1 VKTGL
6 ISLQAAQQ
14 SDHKKGVINGA
25 KILRES
31 YFAINRQDSAYYYGI
46 MEVNYRDTVFDEQS
60 INQVYDMTLA
70 EQIRQNE
77 EAENL
82 KEQKQKSKRNIQYS
96 AIASGIISILIL
108 FLLFSR
114 SIIANPK
121 LIKIPGII
129 GLLITFEFIDLL
141 VHPNLAHFTHDSPFL
156 ILLCMVMIA
165 ALLVPIHHYPDGKV
179 THQLVEKNK
188 RLKIAA
194 ARMLL
199 EKYDHETELKQGEPE
214 LTTGN
219 KPT

>member
-6 ISLQAAQQ
+6 ISLQAAQP
-14 SDHKKGVINGA
+14 SDHKKGVINDA

-46 MEVNYRDTVFDEQS
+46 MEVNYRDTAFDEQS
-60 INQVYDMTLA
+60 INQVCDMTLA

-96 AIASGIISILIL
+96 AIALVIVSFLIL

-114 SIIANPK
+114 SIR
-121 LIKIPGII
+121 II
-129 GLLITFEFIDLL
+129 GLLITFEFINLL
-141 VHPNLAHFTHDSPFL
+141 VHPYLAHFTHDSPFL

-165 ALLVPIHHYPDGKV
+165 ALLVPIHHYLDGKV

-219 KPT
+219 KPM

>member
-6 ISLQAAQQ
+6 ISLQAAQP
-14 SDHKKGVINGA
+14 SDHKKGVINDA

-46 MEVNYRDTVFDEQS
+46 MEVNYRDTAFDEQS

-96 AIASGIISILIL
+96 AIALVIVSFLIL

-114 SIIANPK
+114 SIR
-121 LIKIPGII
+121 II
-129 GLLITFEFIDLL
+129 GLLITFEFINLL
-141 VHPNLAHFTHDSPFL
+141 VHPYLAHFTHDSPFL

-165 ALLVPIHHYPDGKV
+165 ALLVPIHHYLDGKV

-219 KPT
+219 KPM